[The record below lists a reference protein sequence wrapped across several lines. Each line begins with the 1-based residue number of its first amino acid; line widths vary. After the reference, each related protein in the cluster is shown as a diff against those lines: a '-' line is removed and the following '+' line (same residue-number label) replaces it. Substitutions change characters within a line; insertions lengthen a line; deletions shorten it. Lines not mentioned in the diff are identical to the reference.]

1 MWNNNYLKE
10 EKEPTWSELMDILDE
25 MYSNASEEE
34 IEDYLEGE

>member
-1 MWNNNYLKE
+1 MYIYLE
-10 EKEPTWSELMDILDE
+10 ENEPTWSELMDILDE